1 MARSATTSNGGDN
14 LATAVALD
22 ARCGKVW
29 LQQQQ
34 QQISLGYQCGQ
45 RRREE
50 LVASGG
56 GNIINSRKSVS
67 LNVPRGMQQEQAASS
82 SALRK
87 FNSVPQKFENFVNK
101 TLRCALCCRPEARRS
116 RAVRGETRQDC
127 AGPLAIA
134 KKKAK
139 DEYASYS
146 VHPS

>member
-1 MARSATTSNGGDN
+1 MAA
-14 LATAVALD
+14 AAALD

-67 LNVPRGMQQEQAASS
+67 LNVPRGMQQAASGKQ
-82 SALRK
+82 L
-87 FNSVPQKFENFVNK
+87 SVTEVQLGATK
-101 TLRCALCCRPEARRS
+101 
-116 RAVRGETRQDC
+116 
-127 AGPLAIA
+127 I
-134 KKKAK
+134 
-139 DEYASYS
+139 
-146 VHPS
+146 